1 MKIKNWFIMITVGLA
16 VLAGCSKPEADEYE
30 MIGKDLSSVKTKA
43 LSPDA
48 KSVLLSEDE
57 FPSENELCGYSE
69 YDLIAGRTNDIGD
82 VLIGNDGTSLY
93 IKIISEGG
101 FRDVGENIKIWMGK
115 EMIFTERPPA
125 GQFPYKFTVDASD
138 TYFIVS
144 FTLEELEISC
154 EDQLYIIIHVDAP
167 EGETA
172 FAGIPGEMQSGKA
185 WWYYIHH
192 SLGCCDNE
200 CTMAATTQVTDVLCN
215 GSSTGAID
223 LTVTGGTAPLAFL
236 WSNEAVTEDLSGV
249 PAGVYSVTITDAE
262 GCVVTVSSIV
272 VDEPDAIEI
281 EGNLTN
287 ISCEG
292 NDGAIDL
299 TITGGTPPYAILWN
313 DEATS
318 EDRSGLSEGVY
329 SVTVVDVNQCQASAR
344 FTLTNECYTPD
355 VIHAF
360 GRKTYE
366 PMVYCF
372 MELDL
377 DNDGSM
383 DFDTWGWTNGAMSE
397 NVTSVRT
404 YKLYTNASD
413 CDVSNAEEVGKVSV
427 SYSGG
432 IVSATYE
439 LFNGYKM
446 SSTAMYVGNDI
457 LPKDGGVY
465 TTDPSKYPYQ
475 HNGLGAAD
483 TDTYNITG
491 LSGQI
496 YIIVYAGIV
505 DDGE

>member
-1 MKIKNWFIMITVGLA
+1 
-16 VLAGCSKPEADEYE
+16 
-30 MIGKDLSSVKTKA
+30 
-43 LSPDA
+43 
-48 KSVLLSEDE
+48 
-57 FPSENELCGYSE
+57 
-69 YDLIAGRTNDIGD
+69 
-82 VLIGNDGTSLY
+82 
-93 IKIISEGG
+93 
-101 FRDVGENIKIWMGK
+101 
-115 EMIFTERPPA
+115 
-125 GQFPYKFTVDASD
+125 
-138 TYFIVS
+138 
-144 FTLEELEISC
+144 
-154 EDQLYIIIHVDAP
+154 
-167 EGETA
+167 
-172 FAGIPGEMQSGKA
+172 
-185 WWYYIHH
+185 
-192 SLGCCDNE
+192 
-200 CTMAATTQVTDVLCN
+200 
-215 GSSTGAID
+215 
-223 LTVTGGTAPLAFL
+223 
-236 WSNEAVTEDLSGV
+236 
-249 PAGVYSVTITDAE
+249 
-262 GCVVTVSSIV
+262 
-272 VDEPDAIEI
+272 
-281 EGNLTN
+281 
-287 ISCEG
+287 
-292 NDGAIDL
+292 
-299 TITGGTPPYAILWN
+299 
-313 DEATS
+313 
-318 EDRSGLSEGVY
+318 
-329 SVTVVDVNQCQASAR
+329 
-344 FTLTNECYTPD
+344 
-355 VIHAF
+355 
-360 GRKTYE
+360 
-366 PMVYCF
+366 